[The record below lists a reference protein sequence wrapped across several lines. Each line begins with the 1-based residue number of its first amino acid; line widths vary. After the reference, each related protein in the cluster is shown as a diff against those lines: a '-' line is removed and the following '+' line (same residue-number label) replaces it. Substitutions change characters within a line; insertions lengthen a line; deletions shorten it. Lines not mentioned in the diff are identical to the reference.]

1 MHIVNIMWTVR
12 DQGVIMCVR
21 EQIVMVC
28 VILVWCFDDCVVSRY
43 LWPGMRQGN

>member
-21 EQIVMVC
+21 VQIVMMC
-28 VILVWCFDDCVVSRY
+28 VIVVWCFDDCVVSRY
-43 LWPGMRQGN
+43 L